1 MRWRFYGS
9 HRFEALRIDYSKVVD
24 YLLSPEK
31 SRGKAAFFLR
41 MGFDPEQWEDLAH
54 ALKSQVRSGEIS
66 GAVESPYGT
75 RYSVDG
81 VMETPGSRSPGPRI
95 RTVWISE
102 HGADEWRLITAYPL

>member
-1 MRWRFYGS
+1 MG
-9 HRFEALRIDYSKVVD
+9 ATGLKPLRVDYSKVVD

-41 MGFDPEQWEDLAH
+41 MGFDAEQWEDLAH
-54 ALKSQVRSGEIS
+54 VLMSQARSGEIS